1 MKLKQSK
8 SLHISTISHD
18 SYVQNY
24 NSTDFIVQTNGST
37 SSIDDKHPGGKY
49 LKII

>member
-8 SLHISTISHD
+8 SMHVSTISHD
-18 SYVQNY
+18 SYVPNY

-37 SSIDDKHPGGKY
+37 STIDDKPSGIY
-49 LKII
+49 I